1 MKVEPTQLHAR
12 KIRNLEA
19 LKSEIAR
26 CLEEEVSLKANDKNA
41 RVSSGSIGRSPN
53 NPQSPDEADRR
64 RTKSALDQGQEPEA

>member
-26 CLEEEVSLKANDKNA
+26 CLEEEVSLKAEERQERA
-41 RVSSGSIGRSPN
+41 RQLGIDWKMAEQPA
-53 NPQSPDEADRR
+53 ERR
-64 RTKSALDQGQEPEA
+64 RSR